1 MKKQSLHLPPPADEP
16 FETVYGALYDFLR
29 PITPG
34 NVVGRLGGGTALA
47 AQWGHRRS
55 TDIDITVPEGTGLNI
70 YEPGR
75 NEDLIGRME
84 QLGAVRVSVRYRTLI
99 FQFPHGKLDIVE
111 QEMPIR
117 LGQRPVDV
125 DGKQMLVHSNGQ
137 ILSGKLVGRGNMN
150 VARDVFD
157 IAVALRQDPDALQAA
172 INHLEAGYREDV
184 AYRIAAYGERFR
196 KEAMEGILDVA
207 PQWRPLL
214 STAPETAAQAIA
226 DLAYSAI
233 DLDYGG
239 AGVALRLRSLGDDKA
254 NEYRYATGQA
264 LVDALPELGLE
275 PYFMAFHG
283 RPERMVEAV
292 NREIDRAQGRGAL
305 E

>member
-1 MKKQSLHLPPPADEP
+1 MKKQSLHLPPPADEL

-55 TDIDITVPEGTGLNI
+55 TDIDITVPEGTGLNV

-75 NEDLIGRME
+75 NEALIGRME

-117 LGQRPVDV
+117 RGQRPVDV

-157 IAVALRQDPDALQAA
+157 IAVAVREDADALQAA
-172 INHLEAGYREDV
+172 INHMERDTGGR
-184 AYRIAAYGERFR
+184 AYASRRRRPVPQRGA
-196 KEAMEGILDVA
+196 EGSWMWLRDGA
-207 PQWRPLL
+207 RLL
-214 STAPETAAQAIA
+214 SMPPKSPRRQSPIWR
-226 DLAYSAI
+226 I
-233 DLDYGG
+233 
-239 AGVALRLRSLGDDKA
+239 
-254 NEYRYATGQA
+254 
-264 LVDALPELGLE
+264 
-275 PYFMAFHG
+275 
-283 RPERMVEAV
+283 RPS
-292 NREIDRAQGRGAL
+292 N
-305 E
+305 

>member
-1 MKKQSLHLPPPADEP
+1 MKKQSLHLPPPADEL

-55 TDIDITVPEGTGLNI
+55 TDIDITVPEGTGLNV

-75 NEDLIGRME
+75 DEALIRRME
-84 QLGAVRVSVRYRTLI
+84 HLGAVRVSVRYRTFI
-99 FQFPHGKLDIVE
+99 FQFPNGKLDLVE

-117 LGQRPVDV
+117 QGQRPVEV
-125 DGKQMLVHSNGQ
+125 DGKQILVHSNGQ

-157 IAVALRQDPDALQAA
+157 IAVATQKDPDALRAA
-172 INHLEAGYREDV
+172 VNHMEAGYRDDV
-184 AYRIAAYGERFR
+184 AYRIAAYGNLFR
-196 KEAMEGILDVA
+196 KEALEGILNVA
-207 PQWRPLL
+207 REWRPLL
-214 STAPETAAQAIA
+214 STAPEVAAQAIA
-226 DLAYSAI
+226 DLTYSAI
-233 DLDYGG
+233 ELDCGSG
-239 AGVALRLRSLGDDKA
+239 GVALKLRSLGDDKTR
-254 NEYRYATGQA
+254 ECRYPTGQA

-292 NREIDRAQGRGAL
+292 NRDIDRAEGRAV
-305 E
+305 